1 MAQGNGLSWLQI
13 LRLALVQTGLGAM
26 VVLTTSTM
34 NRVMVVELAFPAIVP
49 GALVGIHYA
58 LQMMRPL
65 FGHGSDGGRRRTP
78 FIVGGLAVLGLGAV
92 AASGATALMAHNA
105 TAGILAAILAFV
117 AIGAG
122 VGAAGTNLLTLV
134 ATHVDASRR
143 GPAATL
149 IWMMMIAGFAV
160 TTGIVGQ
167 VLDPYSPQR
176 LIAVTAAVCAIAFLV
191 SVAALAGIER
201 SEAAAEGASP
211 SPPKPAFR
219 QALAEVWGEP
229 ATRRFTVFVVVSMLA
244 YAGQDLILEP
254 FAGIV
259 FQMTPGETTALSSAQ
274 HGGTFLGMLL
284 VAAIAPIL
292 TRRFTGVLTGLSV
305 AGCLASAIALAALAG
320 SGVFPG
326 SVPIVALVFALGV
339 GNGVFAVAA
348 IAKMMALAREGAS
361 GREGVRMGVWGA
373 AQAIAFGSGG
383 FLGTVAVDLTGQFLG
398 AGGAAY
404 AVVFSIEALLF
415 LVSAKLVIRAV
426 GRPSGAVPA
435 ASEANRSSKEV
446 VPA

>member
-1 MAQGNGLSWLQI
+1 MAQGGLSWLQI

-58 LQMMRPL
+58 LQLMRPL

-78 FIVGGLAVLGLGAV
+78 FIVAGLAVLGLGAI
-92 AASGATALMAHNA
+92 AASGATALMQHHP
-105 TAGILAAILAFV
+105 TAGIVAAILAFA
-117 AIGAG
+117 AIGVG

-134 ATHVDASRR
+134 ATHVAAERR

-149 IWMMMIAGFAV
+149 IWMMMIFGFVV
-160 TTGIVGQ
+160 TTGVAGQ
-167 VLDPYSPQR
+167 VLDPYSPER

-191 SVAALAGIER
+191 SLAGLAGIER
-201 SEAAAEGASP
+201 PP
-211 SPPKPAFR
+211 SPAESRAPSAPKPAFR
-219 QALAEVWGEP
+219 QALKEVWRETE
-229 ATRRFTVFVVVSMLA
+229 TRRFTIFVVVSMLA

-259 FQMTPGETTALSSAQ
+259 FSMTPGETTALSSAQ

-284 VAAIAPIL
+284 VAVIAPML
-292 TRRFTGVLTGLSV
+292 ARRVAGVLTGLSV
-305 AGCLASAIALAALAG
+305 AGCLASALALAMLAG
-320 SGVFPG
+320 SGLFPG
-326 SVPIVALVFALGV
+326 YLPIGALVFALGL

-348 IAKMMALAREGAS
+348 IAKMMALAREGAR

-373 AQAIAFGSGG
+373 AQAIAFGAGG
-383 FLGTVAVDLTGQFLG
+383 FLGTLAVDLAGHVLG

-404 AVVFSIEALLF
+404 AVVFAVEALLF
-415 LVSAKLVIRAV
+415 LVSAKLVIGIV
-426 GRPSGAVPA
+426 RPRPLVQAEKEESL
-435 ASEANRSSKEV
+435 SSNEV

>member
-1 MAQGNGLSWLQI
+1 MAQGGLTWLQI

-58 LQMMRPL
+58 LQLTRPL

-78 FIVGGLAVLGLGAV
+78 FIVAGLAVLGLGAV
-92 AASGATALMAHNA
+92 AASGATALMQHHP
-105 TAGILAAILAFV
+105 TAGILAAILAFA
-117 AIGAG
+117 AIGVG

-134 ATHVDASRR
+134 ATHVAADRR

-149 IWMMMIAGFAV
+149 IWMMMIFGFVV
-160 TTGIVGQ
+160 TTAVAGK
-167 VLDPYSPQR
+167 VLDPYSPER
-176 LIAVTAAVCAIAFLV
+176 LIAVTAAVCGIAFLV
-191 SVAALAGIER
+191 ALAGLAGIER
-201 SEAAAEGASP
+201 PARENEGRGASA
-211 SPPKPAFR
+211 PKPPFR
-219 QALAEVWGEP
+219 RALEEVWRE
-229 ATRRFTVFVVVSMLA
+229 AETRRFTIFVVVSMLA

-259 FQMTPGETTALSSAQ
+259 FSMTPGETTGLSSAQ

-284 VAAIAPIL
+284 VAALSPIL
-292 TRRFTGVLTGLSV
+292 APRMRNVLTRLSV
-305 AGCLASAIALAALAG
+305 AGCLASALALAMLAA
-320 SGVFPG
+320 SGLVPG
-326 SVPIVALVFALGV
+326 FLPIGVLVFALGL

-348 IAKMMALAREGAS
+348 IGKMMALAREGER

-373 AQAIAFGSGG
+373 AQAISFGAGG
-383 FLGTVAVDLTGQFLG
+383 FLGTVAVDLAGQVIG
-398 AGGAAY
+398 PGGGAY
-404 AVVFSIEALLF
+404 GVVFAVEALLF
-415 LVSAKLVIRAV
+415 LVSAKLVTTTVRQHSRAP
-426 GRPSGAVPA
+426 GE
-435 ASEANRSSKEV
+435 SEETRSSNEV

>member
-1 MAQGNGLSWLQI
+1 MAQSGLSWVQI

-78 FIVGGLAVLGLGAV
+78 FIIGGLAVLGLGAV
-92 AASGATALMAHNA
+92 SASGATALMEHHA
-105 TAGILAAILAFV
+105 TAGIIAGIFAFV

-176 LIAVTAAVCAIAFLV
+176 LIAVTAVVCAIAFLV

-201 SEAAAEGASP
+201 PALSGGAEGP
-211 SPPKPAFR
+211 SAPKPVFR
-219 QALAEVWGEP
+219 QALAEVWGETE
-229 ATRRFTVFVVVSMLA
+229 TRRFTVFVVVSMLA

-259 FQMTPGETTALSSAQ
+259 FAMTPGETTALSSAQ

-292 TRRFTGVLTGLSV
+292 TRRVTGVLTGLSV
-305 AGCLASAIALAALAG
+305 AGCLASAAALAALAG
-320 SGVFPG
+320 AGLFPG
-326 SVPIVALVFALGV
+326 YLPIGALVFSLGV

-348 IAKMMALAREGAS
+348 IAKMMALAREGAR

-373 AQAIAFGSGG
+373 AQAIAFGAGG
-383 FLGTVAVDLTGQFLG
+383 FLGTLAVDLTGLVIG
-398 AGGAAY
+398 VGGAAY
-404 AVVFSIEALLF
+404 AVVFTLEALLF

-426 GRPSGAVPA
+426 GRRSAAETEADLSSNEAVTA
-435 ASEANRSSKEV
+435 
-446 VPA
+446 

>member
-1 MAQGNGLSWLQI
+1 MAQGGLSWLQI

-58 LQMMRPL
+58 LQLMRPL

-78 FIVGGLAVLGLGAV
+78 FIVAGLAVLGLGAV
-92 AASGATALMAHNA
+92 AASGATALMQHHPA
-105 TAGILAAILAFV
+105 AGILAAILAFA
-117 AIGAG
+117 AIGVG

-134 ATHVDASRR
+134 ATHVAADRR

-149 IWMMMIAGFAV
+149 IWMMMIAGFVV
-160 TTGIVGQ
+160 TTGVVGQ
-167 VLDPYSPQR
+167 VLDPYSPER
-176 LIAVTAAVCAIAFLV
+176 LVAVTAAVCAIAFLI
-191 SVAALAGIER
+191 SLAGLAGIEKPVAA
-201 SEAAAEGASP
+201 SEIRGSSAP
-211 SPPKPAFR
+211 RPAFR
-219 QALAEVWGEP
+219 EALGEVWREP
-229 ATRRFTVFVVVSMLA
+229 TTRRFTVFVVVSMLA

-259 FQMTPGETTALSSAQ
+259 FSMTPGETTALSSAQ

-284 VAAIAPIL
+284 VAALSPLLA
-292 TRRFTGVLTGLSV
+292 RRVRNVLTKLSV
-305 AGCLASAIALAALAG
+305 AGCLASALALALLAG
-320 SGVFPG
+320 AGLVPG
-326 SVPIVALVFALGV
+326 FLPIGGLVFALGL

-348 IAKMMALAREGAS
+348 IAKMMALAREGAR

-373 AQAIAFGSGG
+373 AQAIAFGAGG
-383 FLGTVAVDLTGQFLG
+383 FLGTLAVDLAGQFLG
-398 AGGAAY
+398 PGGAAY
-404 AVVFSIEALLF
+404 AVVFAVEALLF
-415 LVSAKLVIRAV
+415 LISAKLVIRTV
-426 GRPSGAVPA
+426 RQEPEA
-435 ASEANRSSKEV
+435 AAATENNLSSKEV

>member
-1 MAQGNGLSWLQI
+1 MAQGGLSWLQI

-58 LQMMRPL
+58 LQLMRPL

-78 FIVGGLAVLGLGAV
+78 FIVAGLAVLGLGAI
-92 AASGATALMAHNA
+92 AASGATALMQHHP
-105 TAGILAAILAFV
+105 TAGIVAAILAFA
-117 AIGAG
+117 AIGVG

-134 ATHVDASRR
+134 ATHVAAERR

-149 IWMMMIAGFAV
+149 IWMMMIFGFVV
-160 TTGIVGQ
+160 TTGVAGQ
-167 VLDPYSPQR
+167 VLDPYSPER

-191 SVAALAGIER
+191 SLAGLAGIER
-201 SEAAAEGASP
+201 PP
-211 SPPKPAFR
+211 SPAESRAPSAPKPAFR
-219 QALAEVWGEP
+219 QALKEVWRETE
-229 ATRRFTVFVVVSMLA
+229 TRRFTIFVVVSMLA

-259 FQMTPGETTALSSAQ
+259 FSMTPGETTALSSAQ

-284 VAAIAPIL
+284 VAVIAPML
-292 TRRFTGVLTGLSV
+292 ARRVAGVLTGLSV
-305 AGCLASAIALAALAG
+305 AGCLASALALAMLAG
-320 SGVFPG
+320 SGLFPG
-326 SVPIVALVFALGV
+326 YLPIGALVFALGL

-348 IAKMMALAREGAS
+348 IAKMMALAREGAR

-373 AQAIAFGSGG
+373 AQAIAFGAGG
-383 FLGTVAVDLTGQFLG
+383 FLGTLAVDLAGHVLG

-404 AVVFSIEALLF
+404 AVVFAVEALLF
-415 LVSAKLVIRAV
+415 LVSAKLVIGIV
-426 GRPSGAVPA
+426 RPRPLVQAEKEESLSSNEEVPA
-435 ASEANRSSKEV
+435 
-446 VPA
+446 